1 MNRRKFLTRLSLT
14 LGGAALLAS
23 YPLWIERQIVLVNT
37 YRIPVPRLP
46 RAFHG
51 FRLVHLTDLHYGFL
65 VSLKFLQSVVKRAN
79 RIPRDVT
86 ICTGD
91 IVDVRDSS
99 RQIDR
104 VWPLLSHLQAPGGV
118 FSVLGNHDHWADG
131 DRSRFWLR
139 RTGQDLSKKAVCFTR
154 NGQRLW
160 MAGTGDLMEDHVPL
174 DSVIRNIP
182 KDDCRIVLAHNPDT
196 ADTDYRSP
204 VDLMI
209 SGHTHGGQVR
219 VPFYG
224 SPVLPVRNK
233 TYSCGVKQTPKGYP
247 IFISRGI
254 GWSILPIRFNC
265 YPEIAVLE
273 LVSGS
278 A

>member
-1 MNRRKFLTRLSLT
+1 MQQRSEQLLMNRRKFLTRFTLT

-46 RAFHG
+46 GAFHG

-65 VSLKFLQSVVKRAN
+65 VSLEFLQSVVKRAN

-104 VWPLLSHLQAPGGV
+104 VWPLLSHLRAPGGV

-174 DSVIRNIP
+174 DSVPLFPSLFPEASAGRSCRSGSTAIR
-182 KDDCRIVLAHNPDT
+182 
-196 ADTDYRSP
+196 RSP
-204 VDLMI
+204 CSSWFRDPRKRVRACGLILTFSMI
-209 SGHTHGGQVR
+209 IV
-219 VPFYG
+219 
-224 SPVLPVRNK
+224 
-233 TYSCGVKQTPKGYP
+233 
-247 IFISRGI
+247 
-254 GWSILPIRFNC
+254 
-265 YPEIAVLE
+265 
-273 LVSGS
+273 
-278 A
+278 